1 MAAMVTVLT
10 ELTRKGDN
18 ITYTEASHTLG
29 APRYVNVIRK
39 FPDGNGVMADTTI
52 QLAYGGY
59 LDTAGEAVPQK
70 IIAEVHLRTN
80 VNIASLNTVLSGM
93 LVTLADVALTDE
105 GINTF
110 LTQEPLL

>member
-1 MAAMVTVLT
+1 MAAMTTTLT

-59 LDTAGEAVPQK
+59 LDAAGDAVSQK
-70 IIAEVHLRTN
+70 VIAEVHVRAN
-80 VNIASLNTVLSGM
+80 VNVASLSIVLGGM
-93 LVTLADVALTDE
+93 LATLADIAFNDE
-105 GINTF
+105 GFNTF
-110 LTQEPLL
+110 QTQEPLL